1 MTKILVVEDDFF
13 LRDGLSELLT
23 KEGYEPV
30 TAQNAAEAQAR
41 LTWDKYSLIILDVML
56 PDGSGLD
63 ICTALRS
70 RGCGTPVLFLTACDD
85 EIQIVRGLD
94 SGADDYVTKPFR
106 LQELLSRIR
115 ALLRRS
121 ELADKPTESGGI
133 SLERSSMT
141 VRKNRRECVCDTDGI
156 SNSLHAHAR
165 QRRHRHPHSAAAK
178 AYGTTTAALSTITP
192 FPSTSAACARR
203 SAQSIS

>member
-1 MTKILVVEDDFF
+1 MISARRF
-13 LRDGLSELLT
+13 
-23 KEGYEPV
+23 
-30 TAQNAAEAQAR
+30 AAER
-41 LTWDKYSLIILDVML
+41 
-56 PDGSGLD
+56 
-63 ICTALRS
+63 
-70 RGCGTPVLFLTACDD
+70 GTPVLFLTACDD

-141 VRKNRRECVCDTDGI
+141 VRKT
-156 SNSLHAHAR
+156 AR
-165 QRRHRHPHSAAAK
+165 MC
-178 AYGTTTAALSTITP
+178 L
-192 FPSTSAACARR
+192 
-203 SAQSIS
+203 